1 MIPVIKNK
9 MITGE
14 KSFRVGLSTADGMVV
29 VMANTIMRCKALNN
43 YTRFYFTN
51 ERPMLVCRTLRY
63 FEEQLTTADFI
74 RIHRGE
80 MINKNFIANIN
91 RSGMHWLTDGSRL
104 TISRRRKRKVFNAV
118 AC

>member
-9 MITGE
+9 MVTNE
-14 KSFRVGLSTADGMVV
+14 KPYLVGLSTADGLVF

-43 YTRFYFTN
+43 YTRFYFTD

-74 RIHRGE
+74 RIHRGG
-80 MINKNFIANIN
+80 MINKNFITNISRN
-91 RSGMHWLTDGSRL
+91 GVVLLTDGSRL
-104 TISRRRKRKVFNAV
+104 TISRRRKREVFDAI